1 MALEGVVSLD
11 GAGSK
16 VSAGG
21 EVRREGGMVAL
32 ALSSGFCFKFQ
43 GCYILTAGE
52 KKGLGGCEVLPSSY
66 WAQQRCC
73 RWIL

>member
-21 EVRREGGMVAL
+21 EVRREGGRD
-32 ALSSGFCFKFQ
+32 
-43 GCYILTAGE
+43 
-52 KKGLGGCEVLPSSY
+52 GGCGPV
-66 WAQQRCC
+66 W
-73 RWIL
+73 WILF